1 MFTLKEKIYCAFVVV
16 AVVAC
21 LGALVSSLNKKMV
34 ASCVAGGHSVDY
46 CEFQVHYK

>member
-1 MFTLKEKIYCAFVVV
+1 MFTIKEKLILLFVAV

-46 CEFQVHYK
+46 CEFQVMYK